1 MGKGALFMKAKGVRL
16 HGANDLRLEEFE
28 LPEITEDEILVKVRQ
43 NTRTK
48 FRVSLR

>member
-28 LPEITEDEILVKVRQ
+28 LPEITEDGAHPLPHVPHFQVP
-43 NTRTK
+43 
-48 FRVSLR
+48 